1 MDKMERFNFDAL
13 FSYQLNKPNLI
24 NSKSQLRQDIFVA
37 NLLNFKKNG
46 YFVEFGATDG
56 IEFSNSYLFS
66 MHYDWKGILS
76 EPNKSYRESLKKN
89 RKNCNLNFDAVWV
102 SDGDFIN
109 FHECE
114 SGTLSTLEGFN
125 NYDQYSELRKNSKV
139 YKVKTITLESLLRLF
154 NAPKCID
161 YLSIDTEGSEYDILK
176 SFDFDQYNIKVITCE
191 HNFTS
196 NRKKIKELLNYC
208 DFINVLP
215 GLSNFD
221 DWYINKNFI
230 DEMNISFLDL

>member
-1 MDKMERFNFDAL
+1 MEKNARFNFDAL
-13 FSYQLNKPNLI
+13 FSYQLNKPHLI
-24 NSKSQLRQDIFVA
+24 NSKSQLRQDLFVA
-37 NLLNFKKNG
+37 KLLNYKKNG

-76 EPNKSYRESLKKN
+76 EPNKFYCELLKKN

-114 SGTLSTLEGFN
+114 AGTLSTLEGFN
-125 NYDQYSELRKNSKV
+125 DCDQHAELRKNSKI
-139 YKVKTITLESLLRLF
+139 YKVKTITLESLLKLF
-154 NAPKCID
+154 EAPKNID
-161 YLSIDTEGSEYDILK
+161 YLSIDTEGSEYEILK

-191 HNFTS
+191 HNYTS
-196 NRKKIKELLNYC
+196 NRDKIKDLLNYWG
-208 DFINVLP
+208 FINVLP

-221 DWYINKNFI
+221 DWYINKNFMH
-230 DEMNISFLDL
+230 EMDVSFLDF